1 MVNKRKASQII
12 DIIFW
17 GIILIS
23 TIANIQESVNIN
35 IISIAFDEIAIKE
48 YFITAVM
55 IFGIIVFS
63 FIISIIENYELTAIY
78 IGMKIAM
85 KKFYKDKLSKIDL
98 KKYENYY
105 RDIIQKYSPGVLD
118 YIDDFKI
125 GRNTLTAILMGL
137 KLKGV
142 INEDLKIIKSDFT
155 ELDENEKYV
164 CSHINDLKNIEI
176 EELKDGIIEDC
187 KKYKLLEIKKQTQ
200 KHKEVPVVN
209 RLIVGSIFPFII
221 IFIVFMIDANDI
233 IKTIAI
239 ILPFLLAFFIRLRSV
254 YRITYA
260 VANSKEPY
268 VRTKIGEQANE
279 KLEGLKKYLEDF
291 SSLENKSEEE
301 LMIWEDYLIYSVI
314 FNQNEKIIKEYEEK
328 LDRV

>member
-12 DIIFW
+12 NIIYW

-23 TIANIQESVNIN
+23 TIANIQEGLNLNIK
-35 IISIAFDEIAIKE
+35 SIAFDEMAIKE
-48 YFITAVM
+48 YFITAGM
-55 IFGIIVFS
+55 IFVVIVIS
-63 FIISIIENYELTAIY
+63 FIISIIENFELTAIY

-98 KKYENYY
+98 KKYKNYY

-118 YIDDFKI
+118 YIDDFEI
-125 GRNTLTAILMGL
+125 ETNTLIAILMEL
-137 KLKGV
+137 KLKGI
-142 INEDLKIIKSDFT
+142 INEDLKILKDDFT

-164 CSHINDLKNIEI
+164 CDHINDLKNIKI
-176 EELKDGIIEDC
+176 EDLKYAIIEDC
-187 KKYKLLEIKKQTQ
+187 KKYELIEITKQQ
-200 KHKEVPVVN
+200 KNNKEVPLVN
-209 RLIVGSIFPFII
+209 MLIIGTVLPFMIT
-221 IFIVFMIDANDI
+221 FIVFMSNVHII
-233 IKTIAI
+233 IKTIAGF
-239 ILPFLLAFFIRLRSV
+239 LPFLSAFIIKFRSA

-268 VRTKIGEQANE
+268 IRTKNGEKVNE

-301 LMIWEDYLIYSVI
+301 LVLWEDYLIYSVI
-314 FNQNEKIIKEYEEK
+314 FNQNEKIIKQYQEK
-328 LDRV
+328 IDRV

>member
-1 MVNKRKASQII
+1 MDNKRKASQII
-12 DIIFW
+12 NIIYW

-23 TIANIQESVNIN
+23 TISNIAEGLNVNIKN
-35 IISIAFDEIAIKE
+35 MAFDEMAIKE
-48 YFITAVM
+48 YFITVGM
-55 IFGIIVFS
+55 IFVVIVIS
-63 FIISIIENYELTAIY
+63 FIISIVENFELTAIY

-118 YIDDFKI
+118 YIDDFEI

-142 INEDLKIIKSDFT
+142 INEELKIIKSDFT

-164 CSHINDLKNIEI
+164 CSHIKDLKNIEI
-176 EELKDGIIEDC
+176 EELKYGIIEDC
-187 KKYKLLEIKKQTQ
+187 KKYKLLEIKKQPQ
-200 KHKEVPVVN
+200 KHKKVPVVN
-209 RLIVGSIFPFII
+209 WLIASSILPFII
-221 IFIVFMIDANDI
+221 IFIVFMIDANNI

-239 ILPFLLAFFIRLRSV
+239 ILPFLLAFIIRFRSA

-268 VRTKIGEQANE
+268 VRTKKGEQVNE
-279 KLEGLKKYLEDF
+279 KLEGLKKYLEEF

-301 LMIWEDYLIYSVI
+301 LILWEDYLIYSVI
-314 FNQNEKIIKEYEEK
+314 FNQNEKIIKEYQEK
-328 LDRV
+328 IDRM

>member
-1 MVNKRKASQII
+1 MVNKRKVSQII
-12 DIIFW
+12 NIIYW

-23 TIANIQESVNIN
+23 TIANIQEGLNLNIK
-35 IISIAFDEIAIKE
+35 SMAFDEMAIKE
-48 YFITAVM
+48 YFITAGM
-55 IFGIIVFS
+55 IFVVIVIS
-63 FIISIIENYELTAIY
+63 FIISIIENFELTAIY

-118 YIDDFKI
+118 YIDDFEI
-125 GRNTLTAILMGL
+125 ERNTLTAILMGL

-142 INEDLKIIKSDFT
+142 INEELKIIKSDFT

-176 EELKDGIIEDC
+176 EELKYGIIEDC
-187 KKYKLLEIKKQTQ
+187 KKYKLLEIKKQPQ

-209 RLIVGSIFPFII
+209 WLIVGSILPFII
-221 IFIVFMIDANDI
+221 IFIVFMTDANNI

-239 ILPFLLAFFIRLRSV
+239 ILPFLLAFIIRFRSV

-268 VRTKIGEQANE
+268 VRTKKGEQVNE
-279 KLEGLKKYLEDF
+279 KLEGLRKYLEDF
-291 SSLENKSEEE
+291 SSLDTKSEEE
-301 LMIWEDYLIYSVI
+301 MAIWEEYLIYSVM
-314 FNQNEKIIKEYEEK
+314 FNQNEKIIKEYQEK
-328 LDRV
+328 LDRM